1 MLEDNNSENVEDS
14 INEDENGIY
23 PLVHLNIS
31 LKNGQKKSLIIYEN
45 DNAKRKLKEIC
56 FTNRIS
62 PSDEDV
68 LLQRVKEELDTRS
81 INSKN
86 GTFKYDNFSTDKNIK
101 QKKNRQQIN
110 NNFLDYVPKEQK
122 RLDQILNE
130 SDSIS
135 VSQSLKQSTNN
146 LDDIIKDFKNDG
158 DAEMENAF
166 DLNNINIIQ

>member
-68 LLQRVKEELDTRS
+68 LLQRVKEELDTRT

-86 GTFKYDNFSTDKNIK
+86 GTFKYGNLSTDKNIK

-110 NNFLDYVPKEQK
+110 N
-122 RLDQILNE
+122 
-130 SDSIS
+130 
-135 VSQSLKQSTNN
+135 
-146 LDDIIKDFKNDG
+146 II
-158 DAEMENAF
+158 
-166 DLNNINIIQ
+166 I